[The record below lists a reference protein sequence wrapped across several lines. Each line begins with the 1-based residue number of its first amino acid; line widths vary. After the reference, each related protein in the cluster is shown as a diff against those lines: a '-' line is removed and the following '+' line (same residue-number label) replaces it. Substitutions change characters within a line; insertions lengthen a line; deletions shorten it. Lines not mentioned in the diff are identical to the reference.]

1 VAHSNY
7 IHKSSV
13 SQQESISST
22 FYAQIFCKKVPG
34 AAFLKLNFGFM
45 IFWCKTIG
53 AKVARKKLMK
63 LTPGVP

>member
-1 VAHSNY
+1 
-7 IHKSSV
+7 
-13 SQQESISST
+13 
-22 FYAQIFCKKVPG
+22 VPG
-34 AAFLKLNFGFM
+34 AAFLKLHFGFM